1 MCFTPKED
9 LSVPDEYFYTLSKY
23 GQRNFCKTNQRRNN
37 IWERKKELSLEL
49 FAEFQFWKNRFS

>member
-37 IWERKKELSLEL
+37 IWERKKRAVSGTVC
-49 FAEFQFWKNRFS
+49 